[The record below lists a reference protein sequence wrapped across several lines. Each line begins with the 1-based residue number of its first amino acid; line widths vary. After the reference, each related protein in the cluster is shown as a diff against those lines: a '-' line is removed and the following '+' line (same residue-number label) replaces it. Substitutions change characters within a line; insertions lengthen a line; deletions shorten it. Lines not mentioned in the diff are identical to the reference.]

1 MAATTLIDS
10 TVMVTSRHT
19 DSEATA
25 SEAASAFDSRAD
37 AMRADRSPKPIPE
50 TGDRSMVV
58 NPQNGQRITPSQ
70 KSQESLSTLRRG
82 TRQTWRKRGK
92 LIKISRL
99 CPLSRPGFGV
109 QASAVRP
116 VSVPGAVSGA
126 VTSAGFHA
134 IETNFGSLST
144 RFSQAFTDG

>member
-58 NPQNGQRITPSQ
+58 NPQNG
-70 KSQESLSTLRRG
+70 
-82 TRQTWRKRGK
+82 
-92 LIKISRL
+92 
-99 CPLSRPGFGV
+99 
-109 QASAVRP
+109 
-116 VSVPGAVSGA
+116 
-126 VTSAGFHA
+126 
-134 IETNFGSLST
+134 
-144 RFSQAFTDG
+144 